1 MFTVIRNFGF
11 RFMKFLVELVA
22 FRVFD
27 GFYFRNLIMKPG
39 VEGVFASFIS
49 QSIRFSLDVFKAV
62 CLDIGSVHG
71 KGNKRVLEALFALF
85 PSVSL
90 FPYANSSNIR
100 GSGS

>member
-1 MFTVIRNFGF
+1 MSTVIRNFGF
-11 RFMKFLVELVA
+11 RFLKFLVELVA

-27 GFYFRNLIMKPG
+27 GFYLRNLITKPG
-39 VEGVFASFIS
+39 VKGIFASFIS

-62 CLDIGSVHG
+62 CLDIGSVRG

-85 PSVSL
+85 PFVFL
-90 FPYANSSNIR
+90 FPYANTSKIK